1 VRVKSV
7 LWPVHQKFAKVER
20 SLVPIEPTQVS
31 GQMPAGAQHKLSAAG
46 AAGSTLHAHLRSGS
60 ARGGAR
66 REALTNSGFPTHA
79 AAALERQRYFCSIDA
94 VIEPA
99 AAVGRLVQHNVS
111 LVADATV
118 ELSLY
123 PCVQPLFQQTAAVL
137 GRCTCVW
144 RNPCPLWQAL
154 RAASSVPK

>member
-1 VRVKSV
+1 
-7 LWPVHQKFAKVER
+7 
-20 SLVPIEPTQVS
+20 VPTVPTLVS
-31 GQMPAGAQHKLSAAG
+31 GQMPVGVRLNPPASG
-46 AAGSTLHAHLRSGS
+46 AAGSTLHAHLRSGA

-66 REALTNSGFPTHA
+66 REALANSGFPAHA
-79 AAALERQRYFCSIDA
+79 AAALERQRYFCSLDA

-111 LVADATV
+111 LVAGATV

-123 PCVQPLFQQTAAVL
+123 PCAQPLFQQTAAVP

-144 RNPCPLWQAL
+144 RNACPLRQAL